1 MFVTVC
7 CINYVIFWEIVFYVL
22 FRIIQTDQHLERLLT
37 FSSST
42 QFYVVPESLRHGT
55 ALCSLPPGGVL
66 SGDLPLN
73 HKLGTKSVHWQRN
86 CICLL

>member
-1 MFVTVC
+1 MLY
-7 CINYVIFWEIVFYVL
+7 IL
-22 FRIIQTDQHLERLLT
+22 FRIIQTDQQLERLLT

-73 HKLGTKSVHWQRN
+73 HKLGTKSVHCQYDWLYR
-86 CICLL
+86 IELLLSIFV